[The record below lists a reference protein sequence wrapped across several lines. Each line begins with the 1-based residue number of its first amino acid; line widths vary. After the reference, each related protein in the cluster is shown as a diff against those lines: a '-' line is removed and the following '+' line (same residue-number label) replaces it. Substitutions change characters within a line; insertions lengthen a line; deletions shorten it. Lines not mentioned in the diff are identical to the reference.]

1 MTMSSRLSNRV
12 NKLEQSNGQGFTFLL
27 YTDAWSQ
34 ERLDAEM
41 ARLKETYDSVLP
53 ILLNEADMAA

>member
-1 MTMSSRLSNRV
+1 MNTRLSNRV
-12 NKLEQSNGQGFTFLL
+12 NKLEQSSGQGFSFLL

-34 ERLDAEM
+34 ERLDAEI

-53 ILLNEADMAA
+53 ILLDEADLAA